1 MFRELVYTI
10 GHSNTGTVKFISLL
24 KQYGIK
30 TVVDVRSAPYSRHVP
45 QFNKDRIKTEL
56 MKEEINYVF
65 MGNVLG
71 GKPEKFK
78 GETSD
83 DAKYRKISL
92 QEEYKNGISRLIEIA
107 KENKTSIM
115 CSEENPENCHRHLL
129 IAKSLLAKG
138 VEVKHIRG
146 SGMVEDAGKQ
156 AFQAGLFG
164 Q

>member
-10 GHSNTGTVKFISLL
+10 GHSNTETVKLITLL

-30 TVVDVRSAPYSRHVP
+30 TVVDVRSAPYSRHAP
-45 QFNKDRIKTEL
+45 QFNKDRIKPEL
-56 MKEEINYVF
+56 MKAEINYVF

-71 GKPEKFK
+71 GKPEKFRS
-78 GETSD
+78 ETSD

-92 QEEYKNGISRLIEIA
+92 LEEYKNGISRLIEIA
-107 KENKTSIM
+107 NTRKTAIM

-138 VEVKHIRG
+138 VEVKHIRS
-146 SGMVEDAGKQ
+146 SGTVEAAGKQ
-156 AFQAGLFG
+156 VFQAGLFG